1 MYVCMYYTHAHDMYM
16 YIHVYIHVH
25 TYYIHECMYVVR
37 VLVLVPVLYGPL
49 LGPLFICHESCIM
62 TPFIYVCTTG
72 YMKCTLLRLL
82 PITPRGCGLF
92 FHFVIY
98 RPIRRRSLS
107 HLPPLATPTGFLRVA
122 RVFQHRHT
130 FGHGCTQRRFN
141 SFKRGP
147 GSGIEIQATLDHGQH
162 VRVWHLDNNGNV
174 DTQ

>member
-1 MYVCMYYTHAHDMYM
+1 
-16 YIHVYIHVH
+16 
-25 TYYIHECMYVVR
+25 
-37 VLVLVPVLYGPL
+37 
-49 LGPLFICHESCIM
+49 
-62 TPFIYVCTTG
+62 
-72 YMKCTLLRLL
+72 MKCTLLRLL
-82 PITPRGCGLF
+82 PITPRGCELI

-98 RPIRRRSLS
+98 RPIRRRPLS

-141 SFKRGP
+141 SFKRGS

-174 DTQ
+174 DTQKHRTQMVVSKMLCTIPKIKESVNKAAKHNNHQLFLRPPAALWS